1 MSISPPQT
9 SSDLAHAELRLPPN
23 ATAPA
28 LARHTVQDLL
38 GSLPDPLRARLS
50 LVASELVTN
59 VLRHCSAAD
68 PAATLSLA
76 LAPDR
81 ITLTVTDAGT
91 GFDHRDRPRSGD
103 PAGGWG
109 LQVLDAITDRWWV
122 ERDAGTRVICEI
134 DR

>member
-1 MSISPPQT
+1 
-9 SSDLAHAELRLPPN
+9 
-23 ATAPA
+23 
-28 LARHTVQDLL
+28 
-38 GSLPDPLRARLS
+38 
-50 LVASELVTN
+50 
-59 VLRHCSAAD
+59 
-68 PAATLSLA
+68 

-81 ITLTVTDAGT
+81 ITLIVTDAGT

-122 ERDAGTRVICEI
+122 ERDGGTRVICEI